1 MIITVQIRLSGQEV
15 RPSSLFMVRGDET
28 FDIIIKKI
36 ASGTT
41 LFLFN

>member
-1 MIITVQIRLSGQEV
+1 MIIRVQIRLSGQEV
-15 RPSSLFMVRGDET
+15 IPWSLFMVPGDAT

-36 ASGTT
+36 ASGTA